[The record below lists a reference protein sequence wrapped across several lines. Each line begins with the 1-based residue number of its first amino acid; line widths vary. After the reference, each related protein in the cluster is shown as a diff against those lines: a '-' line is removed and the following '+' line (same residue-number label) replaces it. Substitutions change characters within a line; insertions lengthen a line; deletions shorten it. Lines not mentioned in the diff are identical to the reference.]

1 MATDTD
7 TDTETDSD
15 LHHGHP
21 SAGQYVEIG
30 IILAVITAIE
40 VALFYAAIP
49 RAVTIPA
56 LLFLT
61 GMKFVLVAS
70 RFMHLRFDDKILR
83 RVFIGGLALAAAIY
97 GIVALIMFTQPI
109 VTQV

>member
-1 MATDTD
+1 MATATG
-7 TDTETDSD
+7 DTEDD

-21 SAGQYVEIG
+21 STGQYVEIG

-40 VALFYAAIP
+40 VALFYANIP

-61 GMKFVLVAS
+61 AMKFVLVAS
-70 RFMHLRFDDKILR
+70 RFMHLRFDNKVLR
-83 RVFIGGLALAAAIY
+83 RLFIAGLALAAVVY
-97 GIVALIMFTQPI
+97 GIVALLMFTQPI